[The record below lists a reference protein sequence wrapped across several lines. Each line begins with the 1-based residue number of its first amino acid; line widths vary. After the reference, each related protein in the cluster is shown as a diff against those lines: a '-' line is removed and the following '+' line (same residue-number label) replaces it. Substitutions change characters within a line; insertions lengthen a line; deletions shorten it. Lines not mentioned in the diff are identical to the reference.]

1 MALCYHRGVVSATP
15 RDAMQAAY
23 PGAGRAQQPRRA
35 RGFTLIELIVA
46 VAILAILATLIVPRL
61 LGRVDDAQVA
71 KARTDVAA
79 LATALNL
86 YKLDNYTY
94 PSTDQGLQAL
104 VARPTGQPEAR
115 NWKAGGYIERLPKD
129 PWGRDYQYLS
139 PGQHGEFDVW
149 SNGRDGRGGGE
160 GPDADLGN
168 WTP

>member
-1 MALCYHRGVVSATP
+1 
-15 RDAMQAAY
+15 MQAAY
-23 PGAGRAQQPRRA
+23 PGAGRAQQARRA

-160 GPDADLGN
+160 GADADLGN